1 MSKKNGIF
9 CLETRWT
16 SSVSNKNSVK
26 PILELIEKQT
36 GCRHIYHNC
45 ATRNEMEFMLKKWKT
60 KKVQDSFPI
69 LYFAFHGKK
78 GTIKLNSD
86 HKGISLEELAEILE
100 NCCERKILFFA
111 SCETLNIPPARSQ
124 EFLARTGALAAIGY
138 KSEVDWMIATAFELL
153 VLDKLHMGQF
163 DTVGINAMKSEI
175 ESDYKSLRSKL
186 KSIIIINNRRYPRK
200 RS

>member
-1 MSKKNGIF
+1 MAKKNGIF

-16 SSVSNKNSVK
+16 ASVANKNSVK

-45 ATRNEMEFMLKKWKT
+45 ATRIELEFMLKKWKT
-60 KKVQDSFPI
+60 KKVQDNYPI

-86 HKGISLEELAEILE
+86 NKGMTLEELAEILE
-100 NCCERKILFFA
+100 GSCERKVLFFA
-111 SCETLNIPPARSQ
+111 SCETLNIPAVRAQ
-124 EFLARTGALAAIGY
+124 EFLHRTCALAAIGY

-153 VLDKLHMGQF
+153 VLDKLQQDQF
-163 DTVGINAMKSEI
+163 DTRGITSMKAEI
-175 ESDYKSLRSKL
+175 ENDYKSLRSKL
-186 KSIIIINNRRYPRK
+186 KSIILINSRRFTRK
-200 RS
+200 R